1 MVAEIIV
8 AFGSS
13 LSSSCS
19 AAAAVVAMD
28 SVDADVA
35 AGHLLTTTVAA
46 VAAVAI
52 TVAAK

>member
-1 MVAEIIV
+1 
-8 AFGSS
+8 
-13 LSSSCS
+13 
-19 AAAAVVAMD
+19 MD

-52 TVAAK
+52 TVAAKSVSYTHLTRYKRGLLRQRSCKL

>member
-19 AAAAVVAMD
+19 AAAVVAMD
-28 SVDADVA
+28 SVD